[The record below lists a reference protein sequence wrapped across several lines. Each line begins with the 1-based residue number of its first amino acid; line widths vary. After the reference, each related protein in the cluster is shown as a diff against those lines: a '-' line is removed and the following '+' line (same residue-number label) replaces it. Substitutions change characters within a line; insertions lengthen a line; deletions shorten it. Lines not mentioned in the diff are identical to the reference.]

1 MAIPSLIRPQLQSQ
15 AKALRLT
22 LLPND
27 VLPEGLTWRIHD
39 GYIRTATWD
48 AEGESITLGL
58 WGPGDLVTNAHSSLD
73 PVEVQ
78 CLTTV
83 VVEQHAPTEAEI
95 LSILRQQ
102 IRNTEEI
109 FEINRIRS
117 AERRLLMLLRWIG
130 LRFGQVNSRG
140 YRFSLKDMNLT
151 HRALAD
157 VCGLTRVTVTKN
169 LNRYKTL
176 GLLQKV
182 SDADLFI
189 PSDLLTTAI

>member
-1 MAIPSLIRPQLQSQ
+1 MALPSLNRTQSQ
-15 AKALRLT
+15 SKALRLT

-83 VVEQHAPTEAEI
+83 VVEQHAPTEAET
-95 LSILRQQ
+95 LAFLRQQ

-117 AERRLLMLLRWIG
+117 AERRLLMLLCWIG

-176 GLLQKV
+176 CMLQKV
-182 SDADLFI
+182 SDADLFL
-189 PSDLLTTAI
+189 PKDGLTAAI

>member
-1 MAIPSLIRPQLQSQ
+1 MAFSTLTRSQ
-15 AKALRLT
+15 PLRLS

-27 VLPEGLTWRIHD
+27 VLPAAITWRIHD
-39 GYIRTATWD
+39 GYLRTSTWD
-48 AEGESITLGL
+48 EEGEAITLGI
-58 WGPGDLVTNAHSSLD
+58 WGPGDLVTSAHSGLAAI
-73 PVEVQ
+73 ELQ
-78 CLTTV
+78 CLTAV
-83 VVEQHAPTEAEI
+83 VVEQHEPTEAET
-95 LSILRQQ
+95 LSLLLHQ

-130 LRFGQVNSRG
+130 RRFGQVSSRG
-140 YRFSLKDMNLT
+140 YRLSLKDMNLT
-151 HRALAD
+151 HKALAE

-182 SDADLFI
+182 SQADLFI
-189 PSDLLTTAI
+189 PADNLVPAL